1 MTVSRCRSRRSRG
14 VTRNSFPCSAVTSIH
29 FLGYGYLQM
38 NSTREIRPKIT
49 ERIPLTIPIS
59 SPRLSAISLKQ
70 FFPVSIRGGNMA
82 GKGDVINAIAEQA
95 GISKKEASAAFD
107 AFVGYISD
115 SCQRGERCAIP
126 GLGSFNVS
134 QRKAREGRNP
144 RTNEKITIPA
154 SKNVRFKAG
163 KDLREMVNSPRRAGK
178 TGRK

>member
-1 MTVSRCRSRRSRG
+1 
-14 VTRNSFPCSAVTSIH
+14 
-29 FLGYGYLQM
+29 
-38 NSTREIRPKIT
+38 
-49 ERIPLTIPIS
+49 
-59 SPRLSAISLKQ
+59 
-70 FFPVSIRGGNMA
+70 MA

-126 GLGSFNVS
+126 GLGSFNVT

-144 RTNEKITIPA
+144 RTSEKITIPA

-163 KDLREMVNSPRRAGK
+163 KDLREAVNAPRRAGK
-178 TGRK
+178 GRR